1 MPHADFAAI
10 YNRLCFLQKEF
21 HKIPP
26 HTPSSL
32 PPLYQDPHEV
42 WSVKNKGRKVS
53 AHFHQ

>member
-1 MPHADFAAI
+1 MPHAEFAAI

-26 HTPSSL
+26 HIPSL
-32 PPLYQDPHEV
+32 PLPLYQDLHEV
-42 WSVKNKGRKVS
+42 WLVKNKERKVS